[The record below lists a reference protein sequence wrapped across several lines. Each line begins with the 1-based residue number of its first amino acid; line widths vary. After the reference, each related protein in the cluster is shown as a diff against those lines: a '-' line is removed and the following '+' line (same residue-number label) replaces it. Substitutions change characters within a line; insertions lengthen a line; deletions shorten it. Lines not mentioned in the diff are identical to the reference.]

1 MQRRAFCKT
10 GALALG
16 GLTLAGSHRGWAA
29 GEVTLADAKV
39 RALRARLKG
48 QLLLAGDAGYDAAR
62 KPWNGAFDKHPALI
76 ARCANAADVARSV
89 EFARTHALP
98 LALRGGGHSFAGYS
112 SLDGGLLIDLSP
124 MRQVRI
130 DRAAGSVR
138 VEAGALLAD
147 VDRESLAANLV
158 TSTGTVSHT
167 GVAGFALGGGF
178 GRLARK
184 LGLACDNLIGADVV
198 TADGRAIRAS
208 ANDNA
213 DLFWALRGGGG
224 NFGAVTAFEFRAH
237 PSPRTIGGAVVFAFE
252 KPRELLRAYADF
264 SAAASDEFFAMVDI
278 VPTPEGKRIMAVEV
292 CHCGDDATV
301 ERELATLRKI
311 GTVVNDT
318 VQSAPYAT
326 LQAGIDSHYPAGRGY
341 YLKSGFVRDI
351 TPALI
356 EATVNHL
363 EAASAPAPFCIA
375 SFLQLGG
382 AISRVDPKATAYWHR
397 EAGHQVLLAGVW
409 DESENAAPRQ
419 QWVRQGWS
427 RLEPHTDGFYVNL
440 LAPDEA
446 GLRIRNTYGANYQR
460 LAAIKQR
467 YDPTNL
473 FRLNANIAPAAA

>member
-16 GLTLAGSHRGWAA
+16 GVTLAGTRCAWAA
-29 GEVTLADAKV
+29 GEVALADAKV

-48 QLLLAGDAGYDAAR
+48 QLLLPGDSGYDAAR

-76 ARCANAADVARSV
+76 ARCATAADVARSV
-89 EFARTHALP
+89 EFARAHALL

-112 SLDGGLLIDLSP
+112 TSDGGLLIDLSP
-124 MRQVRI
+124 MRRVRVH
-130 DRAAGSVR
+130 RASRSLR
-138 VEAGALLAD
+138 VEAGALLGD
-147 VDRESLAANLV
+147 VDRESLAAGLV

-184 LGLACDNLIGADVV
+184 LGLACDNLIGAELV
-198 TADGRAIRAS
+198 TADARAIRAS
-208 ANDNA
+208 AKENA

-252 KPRELLRAYADF
+252 QPRELLRAYADF
-264 SAAASDEFFAMVDI
+264 SAAASDEFFGMVDI
-278 VPTPEGKRIMAVEV
+278 VPTPEGQRVVAVEV
-292 CHCGDDATV
+292 CHCGSDATV
-301 ERELATLRKI
+301 ARELAALRKI
-311 GTVVNDT
+311 GRVVNDT
-318 VQSAPYAT
+318 VRAAPYAS
-326 LQAGIDSHYPAGRGY
+326 LQAGIDAHYPAGRGY

-356 EATVNHL
+356 DAVVDHL
-363 EAASAPAPFCIA
+363 QAAPAPFCIA

-382 AISRVDPKATAYWHR
+382 AISRVDPEATAYWHR

-409 DESENAAPRQ
+409 DEAENAATRQ
-419 QWVRQGWS
+419 QWVRQGWAT
-427 RLEPHTDGFYVNL
+427 LAPLTDGFYVNL
-440 LAPDEA
+440 IAPDEV
-446 GLRIRNTYGANYQR
+446 GQRIRNTYGANYQR

-467 YDPTNL
+467 YDPSNL

>member
-16 GLTLAGSHRGWAA
+16 GLTLAGTRSAWAGKDA
-29 GEVTLADAKV
+29 LSDAKV
-39 RALRARLKG
+39 RALRAHLTG
-48 QLLLAGDAGYDAAR
+48 QLLLPGDAGYDAVR

-76 ARCANAADVARSV
+76 ARCTTAADVARSV
-89 EFARTHALP
+89 EFARAQALL
-98 LALRGGGHSFAGYS
+98 LALRGGGHSLAGYS
-112 SLDGGLLIDLSP
+112 TSDGGMLIDLSL
-124 MRQVRI
+124 MRQVRV
-130 DRAAGSVR
+130 DRAARSVR
-138 VEAGALLAD
+138 VQAGALLGD
-147 VDRESLAANLV
+147 LDRESLAAGLI

-184 LGLACDNLIGADVV
+184 FGLACDNLVGADLV
-198 TADGRAIRAS
+198 TAEGRAIRAT
-208 ANDNA
+208 ANENA

-237 PSPRTIGGAVVFAFE
+237 AAPRTIGGAVVFAFE
-252 KPRELLRAYADF
+252 KPRDLLRAYADF
-264 SAAASDEFFAMVDI
+264 SAAASDEFFAMADI
-278 VPTPEGKRIMAVEV
+278 VPTPEGQRVMAVEV

-301 ERELATLRKI
+301 ERELAALRKI

-318 VQSAPYAT
+318 VQAAPYAT
-326 LQAGIDSHYPAGRGY
+326 LQSGIDSHYPTGRGY

-351 TPALI
+351 KPALI
-356 EATVNHL
+356 DAVVDHL
-363 EAASAPAPFCIA
+363 QAAPAPFCIA

-409 DESENAAPRQ
+409 DEPGNAATRRE
-419 QWVRQGWS
+419 WVRRGWTA
-427 RLEPHTDGFYVNL
+427 LEPHTEGFYVNL

-446 GLRIRNTYGANYQR
+446 GPRIRNTYGANYPR
-460 LAAIKQR
+460 LAAVKRR
-467 YDPTNL
+467 YDPANL
-473 FRLNANIAPAAA
+473 FRLNANIAPAPA